1 MLSTSRSR
9 GSGREPEGSPR
20 TQVIAPMSER
30 QQLALVMQISSQEAL
45 PAAPTSPSPP
55 EEKKKTKNHRSERG
69 ETTHNTGSARSD
81 PEHVKKIVDK
91 TPEACVYIDNFRG
104 THTIRARDD
113 SSKKSGNA
121 NVNSD
126 SNKRNNMDGLA
137 QAEHFDSKDSSA
149 QDKGNNSE
157 NRDEAAQHN
166 ASTASAN
173 QEESTSATKKQYTD
187 ESHET
192 DAADDEVSKRKK
204 RKENDDKE
212 PMAKPAPVARGATGR
227 ILTGSKPPGPASK
240 TGASALSKGS
250 SQGTSKGGSSASSG
264 KGQQA
269 QGKGSTGAKGKS
281 SGGSKGSG
289 GSLASKQDRKSPV
302 ASPKP
307 NSGKD
312 NDGDSEEQKCESAA
326 PKVPPLKIVIPG
338 GAGGS
343 GNRNEQEGDG
353 SSGQRG
359 GGKGRGS
366 VSTLP
371 YVIPCTSNDTGQTSD
386 SSDGNCED
394 KRAGDG
400 GKAGQRVLRSHRTN
414 DGDKEKDKERT
425 SPQTGSDS
433 RSGSGQN
440 QSALNSNKSPT
451 PSGSGQDGDHSTST
465 SSGGRSESNAAV
477 ELHPRK
483 RKIKASKDSHSR
495 DTSKNDPAPDS
506 TSASHNI
513 THSNPYQMY
522 IHIRKQ
528 IDRRQRSLFPVKPKP
543 PKDFNKYLMN
553 RCTYTLQSNVNPEPQ
568 IDIPVNLP
576 TQMVNEFIAQEKERT
591 RLRIQHLVEKEKLV
605 LAVEQEIL
613 RVHGRAERAVA
624 NQALPFSVC
633 TMLRDNEVYNVLAPE
648 QEEKRNAQRSRCN
661 GRQIN
666 SWLQE
671 VDDKWEKIKVGMLRR
686 QNTEVETLH
695 AVQMMGWEWKLKELG
710 ICDYKTTPKIDPAHV
725 PQINVSNFDLPA

>member
-9 GSGREPEGSPR
+9 GSGRGPDGSPR
-20 TQVIAPMSER
+20 SQVIAPMSER
-30 QQLALVMQISSQEAL
+30 QQLALVMQISSQDAP
-45 PAAPTSPSPP
+45 PAAPTSPTPI
-55 EEKKKTKNHRSERG
+55 EEKKRSKSTSSERLESSHHITSVRG
-69 ETTHNTGSARSD
+69 DHSHAKKHHNQETRGYSDNVRATHVGR
-81 PEHVKKIVDK
+81 V
-91 TPEACVYIDNFRG
+91 
-104 THTIRARDD
+104 RDD
-113 SSKKSGNA
+113 SGKKGGNA
-121 NVNSD
+121 SGHSD
-126 SNKRNNMDGLA
+126 SNKRSNMDSLA
-137 QAEHFDSKDSSA
+137 QGEHFDSKDTTT
-149 QDKGNNSE
+149 QDKSSGDSRDGKNSGVQLSSGVVSSTQ
-157 NRDEAAQHN
+157 DE
-166 ASTASAN
+166 SSG
-173 QEESTSATKKQYTD
+173 ATKKPYCD
-187 ESHET
+187 ENTEAE
-192 DAADDEVSKRKK
+192 AADDEVSKRKK

-212 PMAKPAPVARGATGR
+212 PMAKPVSAARGGGGGR
-227 ILTGSKPPGPASK
+227 VLTGIKPPGPASK
-240 TGASALSKGS
+240 TGVSPMGKGGASQSSSKGS
-250 SQGTSKGGSSASSG
+250 TSGSG
-264 KGQQA
+264 KGLQA
-269 QGKGSTGAKGKS
+269 REREKGSGAGPKGKS
-281 SGGSKGSG
+281 SGGSKGTAQS
-289 GSLASKQDRKSPV
+289 SKQDRKSPV

-307 NSGKD
+307 NAGKD
-312 NDGDSEEQKCESAA
+312 GADADADEPKSESAA

-353 SSGQRG
+353 GSGQRG
-359 GGKGRGS
+359 SGKGRGS

-371 YVIPCTSNDTGQTSD
+371 YVIPCTSTDAGQTSD

-394 KRAGDG
+394 KRTGEG

-414 DGDKEKDKERT
+414 DGDKDKERT
-425 SPQTGSDS
+425 SPHTSDG
-433 RSGSGQN
+433 RSGGQSH
-440 QSALNSNKSPT
+440 SALSSNKSPT
-451 PSGSGQDGDHSTST
+451 PSGSAQDADHPTTSG
-465 SSGGRSESNAAV
+465 SGGRSESNTSV

-483 RKIKASKDSHSR
+483 RKIKASKDTHSR
-495 DTSKNDPAPDS
+495 DNSKNDTASETS
-506 TSASHNI
+506 TASHNI

-528 IDRRQRSLFPVKPKP
+528 IDKRQKGLFPVKPKP

-568 IDIPVNLP
+568 IEIPINLP
-576 TQMVNEFIAQEKERT
+576 PQMVNEFTTQEKERT

-686 QNTEVETLH
+686 QHTEAETLH

-725 PQINVSNFDLPA
+725 PQIHVSNFDLPA